1 MKKLLVL
8 FSLLALLITLT
19 PAKIVNAQSQIQTNS
34 TTYQMMDLGFGEGI
48 AINDFGWITGTRYDE
63 NGIYHPFIWKPGT
76 GFQELPFQGVG
87 RDINN
92 NGEIIGYGSNGAFR
106 WATNSNTLS
115 YFNGTDGSAAPLAI
129 NDSGQ
134 IVGYTKYANTTYD
147 SVLWNSP
154 DSPQIIGDL
163 GGEGSWAYDINE
175 EGVVVGEAKDN
186 IGNNLAY
193 MWTPAGG
200 TQTLTG
206 IGNVSTAQSIN
217 DQGQIAGSY
226 FTPGESHDFYIW
238 QDGAIRFLSDN
249 YDVAL
254 SRINNNGMVV
264 GKFIVPWTGTD
275 HGFFWTSQSG
285 LADLTPDYPYDSYA
299 IDVNDNGYIVGIV
312 HDANDRTHI
321 ALWKPVPEPSFTLS
335 GKVNLLD
342 FNGNFSSI
350 PVMVELR
357 KHGDSVTT
365 VTATLQNDG
374 SYTLSG
380 VEFGSYDIA
389 FKANHW
395 LRKTVTDVNIYKD
408 TAINISLI
416 NGDVDGDNNIDTE
429 DLNLQKDANGSQP
442 GSPKWNPNAD
452 LDGNGKVNGQDMK
465 IIRGNFD
472 QIGDL

>member
-8 FSLLALLITLT
+8 FSLFALLITLT
-19 PAKIVNAQSQIQTNS
+19 PGKIVNAQGQTQTNS
-34 TTYQMMDLGFGEGI
+34 AIYQMTDLGFGEGI
-48 AINDFGWITGTRYDE
+48 AINDLGWITGTRYDE
-63 NGIYHPFIWKPGT
+63 NGIYHPFVWKPDT

-92 NGEIIGYGSNGAFR
+92 NGEIVGYGNNGAFL
-106 WATNSNTLS
+106 WSTNNNTLS

-134 IVGYTKYANTTYD
+134 IVGYTKYANITYD

-175 EGVVVGEAKDN
+175 EGIVVGEAKDN
-186 IGNNLAY
+186 LGNNLAY
-193 MWTPAGG
+193 MWTSIGG

-238 QDGAIRFLSDN
+238 QDGAIQFLSDN

-254 SRINNNGMVV
+254 GRINNNGTVV
-264 GKFIVPWTGTD
+264 GKFIVPGTGTD
-275 HGFFWTSQSG
+275 HGFYWTSQSG
-285 LADLTPDYPYDSYA
+285 LTDLTPDYPYDSYA
-299 IDVNDNGYIVGIV
+299 LDVNDNGYIVGIV
-312 HDANDRTHI
+312 HDANDQTHI
-321 ALWKPVPEPSFTLS
+321 TLWKPVPEPSFTLN
-335 GKVNLLD
+335 GKVNLLN

-350 PVMVELR
+350 PITVELR
-357 KHGDSVTT
+357 KHGDSATT
-365 VTATLQNDG
+365 ITTTLQNDG

-380 VEFGSYDIA
+380 VEIGSYDIA
-389 FKANHW
+389 FEASHW
-395 LRKTVTDVNIYKD
+395 LRKTVTDVNIYQD
-408 TAINISLI
+408 TAINVSLV
-416 NGDVDGDNNIDTE
+416 NGDVDGDNDIDAQDQT
-429 DLNLQKDANGSQP
+429 LLRKANNSTP
-442 GSPKWNPNAD
+442 DSKKWNPNAD
-452 LDGNGKVNGQDMK
+452 LNGDNKVNRLDM
-465 IIRGNFD
+465 IILINNLGLV
-472 QIGDL
+472 GDL